1 MEKRLFTSECVTNGH
16 PDKVADSISDAILDA
31 CLAQD
36 PHSRV
41 ACETMVTTDFC
52 IICGEIT
59 TKATVDYAAVAREAI
74 RKIGYV
80 YPGDGFDADTV
91 EIQCRIHT
99 QSADIALGT
108 NDEVGGAGDQ
118 GMMFGGA
125 CTQTPELMPLPA
137 ALSRALC
144 SRLTQCVHETD
155 LLRPDGKTQVTVE
168 FDEQGNVVG
177 IDTVVVSVMHSAD
190 FAIEALRKYVR
201 ENVIA
206 PVLERYGFHIENVA
220 HIHINPTGNFVIG
233 GPNGDTGLTGRKI
246 IVDTY
251 GGYFS
256 HGGGAFS
263 GKDPTKVDRS
273 AAYMA
278 RYMAKNLVAAGLATK
293 VQVQLAYAIGV
304 AQPVSLRVDSYGTGK
319 ISDEKMTEL
328 LRETCDMTPAG
339 IIRKL
344 DLRRPIYAD
353 TAAHGHFGIESRPWE
368 QTDTGGQAA
377 PAFRNLKKTA
387 GKGKS
392 PSLYFSGSTAQMP
405 KCSKHLYRV
414 MTGSRKLIS
423 FQYPPRGIYSKF
435 HRLPPV
441 RRVFLHLFPRW
452 SSSTLWWSYYS

>member
-36 PHSRV
+36 PLSRV
-41 ACETMVTTDFC
+41 ACETMVTTNFC
-52 IICGEIT
+52 LICGEIT
-59 TKATVDYAAVAREAI
+59 TKAKVDYAAVAREAI
-74 RKIGYV
+74 RAIGYTR
-80 YPGDGFDADTV
+80 PEDGFAADTV

-108 NDEVGGAGDQ
+108 NEEVGGAGDQ

-125 CTQTPELMPLPA
+125 CTQTPELMPLPS

-144 SRLTQCVHETD
+144 NRLTACVKEND
-155 LLRPDGKTQVTVE
+155 LLRPDGKTQVSVE

-190 FAIEALRKYVR
+190 FPMDALRAYIR
-201 ENVIA
+201 EQVIA
-206 PVLERYGFHIENVA
+206 PVLKQYGFDVDSVANVF
-220 HIHINPTGNFVIG
+220 INPTGNFVIG

-278 RYMAKNLVAAGLATK
+278 RYMAKNLVAAGLASQ

-304 AQPVSLRVDSYGTGK
+304 AQPVSVRVDSYGTGK
-319 ISDEKMTEL
+319 ISDEKMVEL
-328 LRETCDMTPAG
+328 LRKTCDMTPGG

-344 DLRRPIYAD
+344 DLRKPVYAS
-353 TAAHGHFGIESRPWE
+353 TASCGHFGVEGKTWE
-368 QTDTGGQAA
+368 RTDLA
-377 PAFRNLKKTA
+377 PVLKKLA
-387 GKGKS
+387 G
-392 PSLYFSGSTAQMP
+392 
-405 KCSKHLYRV
+405 
-414 MTGSRKLIS
+414 I
-423 FQYPPRGIYSKF
+423 
-435 HRLPPV
+435 
-441 RRVFLHLFPRW
+441 
-452 SSSTLWWSYYS
+452 

>member
-1 MEKRLFTSECVTNGH
+1 MEKRIFTSECVTNGH

-36 PHSRV
+36 PGSRV

-52 IICGEIT
+52 LICGEIT
-59 TKATVDYAAVAREAI
+59 TKAVVDYETVAREAI

-80 YPGDGFDADTV
+80 YSGDGFDADTV

-125 CTQTPELMPLPA
+125 CTQTPELMPLPI
-137 ALSRALC
+137 ALARALAN
-144 SRLTQCVHETD
+144 RLTECIHSND
-155 LLRPDGKTQVTVE
+155 LLRADGKTQVSVE
-168 FDEQGNVVG
+168 YDEGGNVVG

-190 FAIEALRKYVR
+190 FEIGQLRQYVR
-201 ENVIA
+201 EGVIA
-206 PVLERYGFHIENVA
+206 PVLKQYGFDVA
-220 HIHINPTGNFVIG
+220 GVANIHINPTGNFVIG

-278 RYMAKNLVAAGLATK
+278 RYMAKNLVAAGLATQ

-304 AQPVSLRVDSYGTGK
+304 AEPVSVRVDSYGTGR
-319 ISDEKMTEL
+319 ISDEAMTAL
-328 LRETCDMTPAG
+328 LRRTCDMTPAG

-344 DLRRPIYAD
+344 DLRRPIYSP
-353 TAAHGHFGIESRPWE
+353 TAANGHFGVADRPWE
-368 QTDTGGQAA
+368 QTDLAQT
-377 PAFRNLKKTA
+377 LKELA
-387 GKGKS
+387 G
-392 PSLYFSGSTAQMP
+392 
-405 KCSKHLYRV
+405 
-414 MTGSRKLIS
+414 IS
-423 FQYPPRGIYSKF
+423 
-435 HRLPPV
+435 
-441 RRVFLHLFPRW
+441 
-452 SSSTLWWSYYS
+452 

>member
-36 PHSRV
+36 PGSRV
-41 ACETMVTTDFC
+41 ACETMVTTDLC

-59 TKATVDYAAVAREAI
+59 TKAQVDYAAVARQAI
-74 RKIGYV
+74 REIGYV

-91 EIQCRIHT
+91 QIQCHIHT

-125 CTQTPELMPLPA
+125 CTQTPELMPLPV

-144 SRLTQCVHETD
+144 RRLTQCIREND
-155 LLRPDGKTQVTVE
+155 QLRPDGKTQVSVA
-168 FDEQGNVVG
+168 FDEQGNVIG
-177 IDTVVVSVMHSAD
+177 IDTVVVSVMHTEA
-190 FAIEALRKYVR
+190 FAMDQLRSYIR
-201 ENVIA
+201 SQVIA
-206 PVLERYGFHIENVA
+206 PVLAEYGFDVA
-220 HIHINPTGNFVIG
+220 DVEHIHINPTGKFVIG

-273 AAYMA
+273 GAYMA
-278 RYMAKNLVAAGLATK
+278 RYMAKNLVAAGLATQ

-304 AQPVSLRVDSYGTGK
+304 AEPVSVRVDSYGTGVV
-319 ISDEKMTEL
+319 SDEKLTEL
-328 LRETCDMTPAG
+328 LRKTCDLTPGG

-344 DLRRPIYAD
+344 NLRRPIYAE
-353 TAAHGHFGIESRPWE
+353 TAAHGHFGLDGRPWE
-368 QTDTGGQAA
+368 QTDLV
-377 PAFRNLKKTA
+377 PELKALA
-387 GKGKS
+387 G
-392 PSLYFSGSTAQMP
+392 L
-405 KCSKHLYRV
+405 
-414 MTGSRKLIS
+414 
-423 FQYPPRGIYSKF
+423 
-435 HRLPPV
+435 
-441 RRVFLHLFPRW
+441 
-452 SSSTLWWSYYS
+452 

>member
-36 PHSRV
+36 SQSRV

-52 IICGEIT
+52 MICGEIT
-59 TKATVDYAAVAREAI
+59 TRAVVDYASVAREAI
-74 RKIGYV
+74 RDIGYT
-80 YPGDGFDADTV
+80 YKGDGFDADTV

-108 NDEVGGAGDQ
+108 NEEVGGAGDQ

-144 SRLTQCVHETD
+144 NRLTACVKEND
-155 LLRPDGKTQVTVE
+155 LLRPDGKTQVSVE
-168 FDEQGNVVG
+168 FDDQGNVVG
-177 IDTVVVSVMHSAD
+177 IDTVVVSIMHSAA
-190 FAIEALRKYVR
+190 FPMEELRAYIR
-201 ENVIA
+201 EQVIA
-206 PVLERYGFHIENVA
+206 PVLERYGFDIAKVCHVF
-220 HIHINPTGNFVIG
+220 INPTGNFVIG

-278 RYMAKNLVAAGLATK
+278 RYMAKNLVAAGLASQ

-304 AQPVSLRVDSYGTGK
+304 AEPVSLRVDSYGTGK
-319 ISDEKMTEL
+319 VSDEKMVEL
-328 LRETCDMTPAG
+328 LRKTCDMTPGG

-344 DLRRPIYAD
+344 DLRKPVYAS
-353 TAAHGHFGIESRPWE
+353 TAAKGHFGVEGKTWE
-368 QTDTGGQAA
+368 QTDLAET
-377 PAFRNLKKTA
+377 L
-387 GKGKS
+387 
-392 PSLYFSGSTAQMP
+392 
-405 KCSKHLYRV
+405 
-414 MTGSRKLIS
+414 RKLS
-423 FQYPPRGIYSKF
+423 GI
-435 HRLPPV
+435 
-441 RRVFLHLFPRW
+441 
-452 SSSTLWWSYYS
+452 

>member
-16 PDKVADSISDAILDA
+16 PDKVADSISDAVLDA

-36 PHSRV
+36 PNSRV
-41 ACETMVTTDFC
+41 ACETMVTTNFC
-52 IICGEIT
+52 LICGEIT
-59 TKATVDYAAVAREAI
+59 TKAVVDYAAVAREAI

-80 YPGDGFDADTV
+80 YEGDGFDADTV

-125 CTQTPELMPLPA
+125 CTQTPELMPLPV

-144 SRLTQCVHETD
+144 NRLTQCIHSND
-155 LLRPDGKTQVTVE
+155 LLRADGKTQVSVE
-168 FDEQGNVVG
+168 YDEDNRVVG

-190 FAIEALRKYVR
+190 FEISELRRYIR
-201 ENVIA
+201 EGVIA
-206 PVLERYGFHIENVA
+206 PVLADYGFDIANVPN
-220 HIHINPTGNFVIG
+220 IHINPTGNFVIG

-273 AAYMA
+273 GAYIA
-278 RYMAKNLVAAGLATK
+278 RYMAKNLVAAGLATQ

-304 AQPVSLRVDSYGTGK
+304 AQPVSVRVDSYGTGV

-328 LRETCDMTPAG
+328 LRKTVDLTPAG

-344 DLRRPIYAD
+344 DLRRPIYAP
-353 TAAHGHFGIESRPWE
+353 TAAVGHFGVEGRPWE
-368 QTDTGGQAA
+368 NTDLA
-377 PAFRNLKKTA
+377 PILKELA
-387 GKGKS
+387 G
-392 PSLYFSGSTAQMP
+392 
-405 KCSKHLYRV
+405 
-414 MTGSRKLIS
+414 I
-423 FQYPPRGIYSKF
+423 
-435 HRLPPV
+435 
-441 RRVFLHLFPRW
+441 
-452 SSSTLWWSYYS
+452 

>member
-31 CLAQD
+31 CLEQD
-36 PHSRV
+36 PGSRV
-41 ACETMVTTDFC
+41 ACETMVTTNFC

-59 TKATVDYAAVAREAI
+59 TTAKVDYAQVARDTI
-74 RKIGYV
+74 RRIGYV
-80 YPGDGFDADTV
+80 HPGDGFDADSVQV
-91 EIQCRIHT
+91 ECRIHT

-144 SRLTQCVHETD
+144 NRLTQCVKSND

-168 FDEQGNVVG
+168 FDEAGNVVG
-177 IDTVVVSVMHSAD
+177 IDTVVVSVMHSED
-190 FAIEALRKYVR
+190 FEISALRRYIR
-201 ENVIA
+201 SEVIA
-206 PVLERYGFHIENVA
+206 PVLRDYGFDIGDVA
-220 HIHINPTGNFVIG
+220 HIFINPTGNFVIG

-273 AAYMA
+273 GAYMA
-278 RYMAKNLVAAGLATK
+278 RYLAKNLVAAGLATQ

-304 AQPVSLRVDSYGTGK
+304 AQPVSLRVDSYGTGR

-328 LRETCDMTPAG
+328 LRQTCDLTPAG

-344 DLRRPIYAD
+344 NLRRPIYAS
-353 TAAHGHFGIESRPWE
+353 TAAIGHFGVPGRPWE
-368 QTDTGGQAA
+368 QTDLA
-377 PAFRNLKKTA
+377 PRLKELA
-387 GKGKS
+387 G
-392 PSLYFSGSTAQMP
+392 L
-405 KCSKHLYRV
+405 
-414 MTGSRKLIS
+414 
-423 FQYPPRGIYSKF
+423 
-435 HRLPPV
+435 
-441 RRVFLHLFPRW
+441 
-452 SSSTLWWSYYS
+452 

>member
-16 PDKVADSISDAILDA
+16 PDKVADAISDAILDA

-36 PHSRV
+36 PQSRV

-52 IICGEIT
+52 MICGEIT
-59 TKATVDYAAVAREAI
+59 TRAVVDYASVAREAI
-74 RKIGYV
+74 RAIGYTHK
-80 YPGDGFDADTV
+80 GDGFDADTV

-108 NDEVGGAGDQ
+108 NDETGGAGDQ

-144 SRLTQCVHETD
+144 NRLTACVKEND
-155 LLRPDGKTQVTVE
+155 LLRPDGKTQVSVE
-168 FDEQGNVVG
+168 FDDQGNVVG
-177 IDTVVVSVMHSAD
+177 IDTVVVSIMHSAD
-190 FAIEALRKYVR
+190 FPMEELRTYIR
-201 ENVIA
+201 QQVIA
-206 PVLERYGFHIENVA
+206 PVLEQYGFDIAKVSHVF
-220 HIHINPTGNFVIG
+220 INPTGNFVIG

-278 RYMAKNLVAAGLATK
+278 RYMAKNLVAAGLASR

-304 AQPVSLRVDSYGTGK
+304 AEPVSLRVDSDGTGK
-319 ISDEKMTEL
+319 ISDEKMVEL
-328 LRETCDMTPAG
+328 LRKTCDMTPGG

-344 DLRRPIYAD
+344 DLRKPVYAS
-353 TAAHGHFGIESRPWE
+353 TAAKGHFGVEGKTWE
-368 QTDTGGQAA
+368 QTDLAET
-377 PAFRNLKKTA
+377 L
-387 GKGKS
+387 
-392 PSLYFSGSTAQMP
+392 
-405 KCSKHLYRV
+405 
-414 MTGSRKLIS
+414 RKLS
-423 FQYPPRGIYSKF
+423 GI
-435 HRLPPV
+435 
-441 RRVFLHLFPRW
+441 
-452 SSSTLWWSYYS
+452 

>member
-36 PHSRV
+36 PNSRV

-52 IICGEIT
+52 LICGEIT
-59 TKATVDYAAVAREAI
+59 TTAVVDYEAVAREAI
-74 RKIGYV
+74 RRIGYI
-80 YPGDGFDADTV
+80 YPGDGFDADSV
-91 EIQCRIHT
+91 QIQCRVHT

-125 CTQTPELMPLPA
+125 CTQTPELMPLPV
-137 ALSRALC
+137 ALSRAL
-144 SRLTQCVHETD
+144 SNRLTECVHSTD
-155 LLRPDGKTQVTVE
+155 LLKPDGKTQVSVE
-168 FDEQGNVVG
+168 YDENNKPVG
-177 IDTVVVSVMHSAD
+177 IDTVVVSIMHAAE
-190 FAIEALRKYVR
+190 FEMEELRKYIR
-201 ENVIA
+201 EGVIA
-206 PVLERYGFHIENVA
+206 PVLKQYGFDIADVKN
-220 HIHINPTGNFVIG
+220 IHINPTGNFVIG

-251 GGYFS
+251 GGWFS

-278 RYMAKNLVAAGLATK
+278 RYMAKNLVAAGLAEE

-304 AQPVSLRVDSYGTGK
+304 AQPVSLRVESYGTGK

-328 LRETCDMTPAG
+328 LRATCDMTPGG

-344 DLRRPIYAD
+344 QLRRPIYAP
-353 TAAHGHFGIESRPWE
+353 TAAFGHFGVADRPWE
-368 QTDTGGQAA
+368 QTDLAET
-377 PAFRNLKKTA
+377 LKEMA
-387 GKGKS
+387 G
-392 PSLYFSGSTAQMP
+392 
-405 KCSKHLYRV
+405 
-414 MTGSRKLIS
+414 I
-423 FQYPPRGIYSKF
+423 
-435 HRLPPV
+435 
-441 RRVFLHLFPRW
+441 
-452 SSSTLWWSYYS
+452 

>member
-16 PDKVADSISDAILDA
+16 PDKVADAISDAILDA
-31 CLAQD
+31 CLQQD
-36 PHSRV
+36 PGSRV
-41 ACETMVTTDFC
+41 ACETMVTTNFC
-52 IICGEIT
+52 LICGEIT
-59 TKATVDYAAVAREAI
+59 TKAVVDYEKVARETI
-74 RKIGYV
+74 RHIGYI

-137 ALSRALC
+137 ALARAL
-144 SRLTQCVHETD
+144 SNRLTECVHSND
-155 LLRPDGKTQVTVE
+155 LLRADGKTQVTVE
-168 FDEQGNVVG
+168 FDDQGSVKG

-190 FAIEALRKYVR
+190 FEISQLRKYIK
-201 ENVIA
+201 EGVIA
-206 PVLERYGFHIENVA
+206 PVLKNYGFDIADVP

-273 AAYMA
+273 GAYMA
-278 RYMAKNLVAAGLATK
+278 RYMAKNLVAAGLAAQ

-304 AQPVSLRVDSYGTGK
+304 AEPVSVRVDSCGTGK
-319 ISDEKMTEL
+319 ISDEKMIEL
-328 LRETCDMTPAG
+328 LREVCDLTPGG

-344 DLRRPIYAD
+344 DLRRPIYGA
-353 TAAHGHFGIESRPWE
+353 TAEFGHFGVADRPWE
-368 QTDTGGQAA
+368 QTDLADQ
-377 PAFRNLKKTA
+377 LKKLA
-387 GKGKS
+387 G
-392 PSLYFSGSTAQMP
+392 
-405 KCSKHLYRV
+405 
-414 MTGSRKLIS
+414 I
-423 FQYPPRGIYSKF
+423 
-435 HRLPPV
+435 
-441 RRVFLHLFPRW
+441 
-452 SSSTLWWSYYS
+452 

>member
-36 PHSRV
+36 PNSRV
-41 ACETMVTTDFC
+41 ACETMVTTNFC
-52 IICGEIT
+52 LICGEIT
-59 TKATVDYAAVAREAI
+59 TKATVDYPAVAREAI

-80 YPGDGFDADTV
+80 YPDAGFCADTV

-108 NDEVGGAGDQ
+108 NDDVGGAGDQ

-125 CTQTPELMPLPA
+125 CTQTPELMPLPV
-137 ALSRALC
+137 ALSRALAN
-144 SRLTQCVHETD
+144 RLTQCVHSND
-155 LLRPDGKTQVTVE
+155 LLRPDGKTQVSVE
-168 FDEQGNVVG
+168 FDEAGKVIG
-177 IDTVVVSVMHSAD
+177 IDTVVVSVMHSRD
-190 FAIEALRKYVR
+190 FAISELRRYIR
-201 ENVIA
+201 DGVIA
-206 PVLERYGFHIENVA
+206 PVLKDYGFDIGDVA

-233 GPNGDTGLTGRKI
+233 GPDGDTGLTGRKI

-278 RYMAKNLVAAGLATK
+278 RYMAKNLVAAGLASQ

-304 AQPVSLRVDSYGTGK
+304 AEPVSVRVDSYGTGK
-319 ISDEKMTEL
+319 ISDEAMTAL
-328 LRETCDMTPAG
+328 LRKTCDLTPAG

-344 DLRRPIYAD
+344 NLRQPIYAP
-353 TAAHGHFGIESRPWE
+353 TAAEGHFGVADRPWE
-368 QTDTGGQAA
+368 QLDLADA
-377 PAFRNLKKTA
+377 LKELA
-387 GKGKS
+387 NS
-392 PSLYFSGSTAQMP
+392 
-405 KCSKHLYRV
+405 
-414 MTGSRKLIS
+414 
-423 FQYPPRGIYSKF
+423 
-435 HRLPPV
+435 
-441 RRVFLHLFPRW
+441 
-452 SSSTLWWSYYS
+452 

>member
-1 MEKRLFTSECVTNGH
+1 MKKRLFTSECVTNGH

-36 PHSRV
+36 PGSRV

-59 TKATVDYAAVAREAI
+59 TKAEVDYPAVARDVI
-74 RKIGYV
+74 RKIGYI
-80 YPGDGFDADTV
+80 YSGDGFDADSV
-91 EIQCRIHT
+91 EILCKIHT

-108 NDEVGGAGDQ
+108 NDAVGGAGDQ

-125 CTQTPELMPLPA
+125 CTQTPELMPLPV
-137 ALSRALC
+137 ALSRAL
-144 SRLTQCVHETD
+144 SNRLTECVHSTG
-155 LLRPDGKTQVTVE
+155 LLRPDGKTQVSVE
-168 FDEQGNVVG
+168 YDENGKPVG
-177 IDTVVVSVMHSAD
+177 IDTVVVSIMHSAE
-190 FAIEALRKYVR
+190 FEVEELRRYIR
-201 ENVIA
+201 EGVIA
-206 PVLERYGFHIENVA
+206 PVLKKYGFDIADVA

-278 RYMAKNLVAAGLATK
+278 RYMAKNLVAAGLAEE

-304 AQPVSLRVDSYGTGK
+304 AEPVSLRVESYGTGK

-328 LRETCDMTPAG
+328 LRKTCDMTPAG

-344 DLRRPIYAD
+344 DLRRPIYAP
-353 TAAHGHFGIESRPWE
+353 TAAYGHFGVEDRPWE
-368 QTDTGGQAA
+368 QTDLAA
-377 PAFRNLKKTA
+377 ALKELA
-387 GKGKS
+387 G
-392 PSLYFSGSTAQMP
+392 
-405 KCSKHLYRV
+405 
-414 MTGSRKLIS
+414 I
-423 FQYPPRGIYSKF
+423 
-435 HRLPPV
+435 
-441 RRVFLHLFPRW
+441 
-452 SSSTLWWSYYS
+452 

>member
-36 PHSRV
+36 PQSRV

-52 IICGEIT
+52 MICGEIT
-59 TKATVDYAAVAREAI
+59 TRAVVDYAAVAREAI
-74 RKIGYV
+74 RAIGYTHK
-80 YPGDGFDADTV
+80 GDGFDADTV
-91 EIQCRIHT
+91 EIQCRIHS

-108 NDEVGGAGDQ
+108 NDETGGAGDQ

-125 CTQTPELMPLPA
+125 CTHTPELMPLPA

-144 SRLTQCVHETD
+144 NRLTACVKEND
-155 LLRPDGKTQVTVE
+155 LLRPDGKTQVSVE
-168 FDEQGNVVG
+168 FDNQGNVVG
-177 IDTVVVSVMHSAD
+177 IDTVVVSIMHSAD
-190 FAIEALRKYVR
+190 FPMEELRAYIR
-201 ENVIA
+201 QQVIA
-206 PVLERYGFHIENVA
+206 PVLEQYGFDIAKVSHVF
-220 HIHINPTGNFVIG
+220 INPTGNFVIG

-278 RYMAKNLVAAGLATK
+278 RYMAKNLVAAGLASR

-304 AQPVSLRVDSYGTGK
+304 AEPVSLRVDSYGTGK
-319 ISDEKMTEL
+319 ISDEKMVEL
-328 LRETCDMTPAG
+328 LRKTCDMTPGG

-344 DLRRPIYAD
+344 DLRKPVYAS
-353 TAAHGHFGIESRPWE
+353 TAAKGHFGVEGKTWE
-368 QTDTGGQAA
+368 QTDLAET
-377 PAFRNLKKTA
+377 L
-387 GKGKS
+387 
-392 PSLYFSGSTAQMP
+392 
-405 KCSKHLYRV
+405 
-414 MTGSRKLIS
+414 RKLS
-423 FQYPPRGIYSKF
+423 GI
-435 HRLPPV
+435 
-441 RRVFLHLFPRW
+441 
-452 SSSTLWWSYYS
+452 

>member
-31 CLAQD
+31 CLSQD
-36 PHSRV
+36 PGSRV
-41 ACETMVTTDFC
+41 ACETMVTTNLC
-52 IICGEIT
+52 VICGEIT
-59 TKATVDYAAVAREAI
+59 TKANVDYAAVAREAI
-74 RKIGYV
+74 RRIGYV
-80 YPGDGFDADTV
+80 HPGDGFDADSV
-91 EIQCRIHT
+91 DIQCHIHT

-108 NDEVGGAGDQ
+108 NDKVGGAGDQ

-144 SRLTQCVHETD
+144 SRLTECVQSTD

-168 FDEQGNVVG
+168 FDENGRVVG
-177 IDTVVVSVMHSAD
+177 IDTVVVSIMHSAD
-190 FAIEALRKYVR
+190 FEIEELRRYIR
-201 ENVIA
+201 QGVIA
-206 PVLERYGFHIENVA
+206 PVLLQYGFNISDVP

-278 RYMAKNLVAAGLATK
+278 RYMAKNLVAAGLASQ

-304 AQPVSLRVDSYGTGK
+304 AEPVSLRVDSFGTGK
-319 ISDEKMTEL
+319 IPDEKMTQL
-328 LRETCDMTPAG
+328 LRQTCDMTPGG

-353 TAAHGHFGIESRPWE
+353 TAARGHFGVAGRPWE
-368 QTDTGGQAA
+368 ETDLAEK
-377 PAFRNLKKTA
+377 LKELA
-387 GKGKS
+387 D
-392 PSLYFSGSTAQMP
+392 
-405 KCSKHLYRV
+405 
-414 MTGSRKLIS
+414 I
-423 FQYPPRGIYSKF
+423 
-435 HRLPPV
+435 
-441 RRVFLHLFPRW
+441 
-452 SSSTLWWSYYS
+452 